1 MRKFIHDELCETY
14 SIETC
19 RDGKE
24 ALNKLLTE
32 HYDLVIS
39 DVMMPVMDGIELCKK
54 IKQNININYIPVIL
68 LTAKTGIEDK
78 MAGLETG
85 ADAYIPKPFSTDYLQ
100 KSIENLLE
108 NRKRISSRFE
118 NREKIDEK
126 ISEIQIKSNDDTLM
140 EKIIK
145 VINENISNPELNVE
159 MLAQEVGLSRV
170 HLYRK
175 LKELTNL
182 SARDFIRS
190 IRLKQAA
197 KLLISKKIN
206 ISEVAYT
213 TGFSNLSHF
222 SDSFKDFF
230 GESPKEYIEHHVEN
244 HP

>member
-1 MRKFIHDELCETY
+1 
-14 SIETC
+14 
-19 RDGKE
+19 
-24 ALNKLLTE
+24 
-32 HYDLVIS
+32 
-39 DVMMPVMDGIELCKK
+39 MMPVMDGIELCKK

-244 HP
+244 HS